1 MLLGVLGFNMEDFPV
16 GEIIVAVH
24 RVCPIF
30 YAAKIIRDGM
40 LRTWPVLDVED
51 LAEAA
56 STGPISLLAP
66 VWRRG
71 RGGPCGPREI

>member
-1 MLLGVLGFNMEDFPV
+1 MLGVLGFNVEDCPV

-40 LRTWPVLDVED
+40 LRTWPVLDVEIEF
-51 LAEAA
+51 LQQQHPP
-56 STGPISLLAP
+56 GQF
-66 VWRRG
+66 
-71 RGGPCGPREI
+71 PC